1 MKNSGIQILRAIF
14 AAMVVLIHTL
24 PNNYEIKAI
33 VRPFLNVAVAGF
45 IFLSG
50 YLTKVDIDTKA
61 FYKKRIINVLV
72 PYVLFTIIY
81 TVLSNYELGVGAI
94 AIKVFKNLITAQGKM
109 ILYYLPVYM
118 QLVLLTPL
126 LAKIAKRKKP
136 AINIIIMAISPLFIL
151 CFYLGVLSGVIY
163 KEMPWYMMF
172 FPVWLSYYY
181 LGLLIGNKLHIIK
194 ASSKRLI
201 VLIAIGLILQIAE
214 GIFWLHNT
222 SVKDMYFSQIRFTSY
237 IQNIPTLLL
246 IARYISSNGKRNRRI
261 LVKIGDASFGIYL
274 LHPAFIMV
282 CDKIITRT
290 EATFVITFV
299 VAFAG
304 SFATVLVLNKI
315 VPRKALKYTG
325 LAIK

>member
-1 MKNSGIQILRAIF
+1 
-14 AAMVVLIHTL
+14 
-24 PNNYEIKAI
+24 
-33 VRPFLNVAVAGF
+33 
-45 IFLSG
+45 
-50 YLTKVDIDTKA
+50 
-61 FYKKRIINVLV
+61 
-72 PYVLFTIIY
+72 LFTIIY
-81 TVLSNYELGVGAI
+81 TAFSTYKLGAGAF
-94 AIKVFKNLITAQGKM
+94 AITVFKNIVTAQGKM

-126 LAKIAKRKKP
+126 LAKIAKQKKLV
-136 AINIIIMAISPLFIL
+136 INFVIMAISPLFIL
-151 CFYLGVLSGVIY
+151 CFYLGVLGGVIY

-181 LGLLIGNKLHIIK
+181 LGILIGNKLYIIK
-194 ASSKRLI
+194 TSSKRLI
-201 VLIAIGLILQIAE
+201 ALIAIGLILQIAE

-246 IARYISSNGKRNRRI
+246 IARYISSKGKRDRNI
-261 LVKIGDASFGIYL
+261 LVKIGDASFGVYL

-282 CDKIITRT
+282 CDKILART

-315 VPRKALKYTG
+315 IPRKALKYTG